1 MALDLTFLDG
11 IFQPVADVMKDV
23 FVDWLGFSESTLL
36 ALLTLGNMFLLWMKG
51 RWVLD
56 ILRTY
61 WNVLGVLLVVLIVGL
76 FLGLW

>member
-1 MALDLTFLDG
+1 MVLDLTFLDG
-11 IFQPVADVMKDV
+11 LFQPVADVMKDV
-23 FVDWLGFSESTLL
+23 FVNWLGFSETTLL

-61 WNVLGVLLVVLIVGL
+61 WNVIGVLLVVLVIGL
-76 FLGLW
+76 LFEMW